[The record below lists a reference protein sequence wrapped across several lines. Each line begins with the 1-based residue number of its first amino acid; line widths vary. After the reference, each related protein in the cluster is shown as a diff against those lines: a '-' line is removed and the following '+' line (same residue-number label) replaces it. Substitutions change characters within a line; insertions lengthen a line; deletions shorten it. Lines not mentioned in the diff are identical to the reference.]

1 MSSMPKREIEAVVAE
16 PYKTV
21 FWTVVAVTDIVKTL
35 KLYETTCIVNST
47 AATAT
52 LYLPNVAEAKGMTY
66 KVILRAGTNAV
77 TIKDGA
83 NYAAIA
89 VGTTKITTG
98 RYVELPGVVRAD
110 SASSPSLVGGTDVC
124 LQSFSSR

>member
-1 MSSMPKREIEAVVAE
+1 MMPKREIEAVVAE

-21 FWTVVAVTDIVKTL
+21 FWTVVAVTDIAKTL
-35 KLYETTCIVNST
+35 ELYETTCIVNST

-77 TIKDGA
+77 TIKDGS
-83 NYAAIA
+83 NYTAISEIWADQAPNAA
-89 VGTTKITTG
+89 GE
-98 RYVELPGVVRAD
+98 YVEFYSDGHSWTVT
-110 SASSPSLVGGTDVC
+110 ASSLSL
-124 LQSFSSR
+124 